1 MKLKLLS
8 LGLLF
13 ILASSGLVVCGERV
27 VTVEDS
33 CQIGKDGREIEASRK
48 TIHRVTI
55 PLNSNNHDH
64 LTFFHDGAPKDCE
77 DEICKPKPVPVS
89 TAAGTSNKTAVAKPQ
104 AGSSATGSKPDSEA
118 RDREELLARQRK
130 WLADVRNHQMFEYN
144 LGRLHELERE
154 EKFYL
159 GVAIGGGIIMLVEVA
174 KAIRAK

>member
-13 ILASSGLVVCGERV
+13 ILASSSLVVCQEKV
-27 VTVEDS
+27 ITVEDS
-33 CQIGKDGREIEASRK
+33 CRIGKDGREIEASRK
-48 TIHRVTI
+48 IIHRVTI

-89 TAAGTSNKTAVAKPQ
+89 TAASTSNKTAVAKPQ
-104 AGSSATGSKPDSEA
+104 AGSLATDSESDSK
-118 RDREELLARQRK
+118 DRERK
-130 WLADVRNHQMFEYN
+130 YKKLMAENRRRQMFDYN
-144 LGRLHELERE
+144 LGRLHAGLEN

-159 GVAIGGGIIMLVEVA
+159 GAAIAGGGIVLVGIV
-174 KAIRAK
+174 KDLIRSK

>member
-13 ILASSGLVVCGERV
+13 ILASSGLVVCQEKV
-27 VTVEDS
+27 ITVEDS
-33 CQIGKDGREIEASRK
+33 CRIGKDGREIEASRK

-89 TAAGTSNKTAVAKPQ
+89 TAASTSNKTAVAKPQ
-104 AGSSATGSKPDSEA
+104 AGSLATDSESDSK
-118 RDREELLARQRK
+118 DRERKYKKFLAAHKRS
-130 WLADVRNHQMFEYN
+130 QMFEYN
-144 LGRLHELERE
+144 LGRYDEAESE
-154 EKFYL
+154 KKFYL
-159 GVAIGGGIIMLVEVA
+159 GAAIGGGAIMLIEVVRS
-174 KAIRAK
+174 IRAK